1 MASNDGTVERRIGGK
16 LAKIGDVLTIEV
28 TSGRV
33 IDKPVIEVN
42 GVVVQPGLV
51 VGSGRSW
58 EATFTVRRAHGFA
71 DGQLNVTANPPSV
84 LTDQK
89 RGFVGTEFPQGAD
102 KALVIFDGT
111 PPTMV
116 NVLAVNPA
124 YLEALNRNAPDAC
137 VDSDDVKVTKAKAA
151 NVGPPS
157 SWCSTRASP
166 C

>member
-1 MASNDGTVERRIGGK
+1 MTTLRTTSDNPALSVVASNDGTVERRIGGK

-28 TSGRV
+28 TSGRF

-84 LTDQK
+84 LTDQT
-89 RGFVGTEFPQGAD
+89 RGFVGTSSPRVPTRRSSSLTAPAHHGERPGGESRVPRGAQ
-102 KALVIFDGT
+102 
-111 PPTMV
+111 P
-116 NVLAVNPA
+116 
-124 YLEALNRNAPDAC
+124 
-137 VDSDDVKVTKAKAA
+137 
-151 NVGPPS
+151 
-157 SWCSTRASP
+157 
-166 C
+166 